1 MMETGKSAITVIF
14 TFLVFIVLS
23 SNSLASAGSF
33 VINLVEEHEKF
44 VDPNLLEHYAIFE
57 NMLKKVLE
65 NKTVEGYH
73 KVVEKHGDFTYKL
86 EINSI
91 NEIGNQTF
99 VDLMFWIYWRDF
111 MLPFKLAIR
120 PPMFPTDSLNNT
132 IIIEDKLFRFHYN
145 ITYPKTIISEEEA
158 WNILVNYLKEV
169 NYKGSLNDI
178 NRAVYPWKR
187 FVMLYG
193 DEVYLPPN
201 FADVFSN
208 NIKYNVSA
216 GVWIPAYIFFWG
228 NWTLRKDYHLYISA
242 IDGKILDYGY
252 QEIRTYCDSYDC
264 VSNTQ
269 GIGSNFWD
277 YSTLAAFALITSI
290 ILITFT
296 VLIANIKRY

>member
-1 MMETGKSAITVIF
+1 MMKIKRSAF
-14 TFLVFIVLS
+14 TIVFAFLVFVVLS

-33 VINLVEEHEKF
+33 VIKLIKEHEQY
-44 VDPNLLEHYAIFE
+44 VDPSLIKHYEIFE
-57 NMLKKVLE
+57 KMLKDVLE
-65 NKTVEGYH
+65 NKSTGRH
-73 KVVEKHGDFTYKL
+73 LKIIEKYGDFTYKL

-99 VDLMFWIYWRDF
+99 VDLMFWIYWKDF

-132 IIIEDKLFRFHYN
+132 IIVEDKLFKFHYN
-145 ITYPKTIISEEEA
+145 ITYPEMTISEEEV

-169 NYKGSLNDI
+169 KYNGSLNDI
-178 NRAVYPWKR
+178 NRVVSPWKR

-201 FADVFSN
+201 FVDVFSN

-228 NWTLRKDYHLYISA
+228 NWTLRKDYYLYISA
-242 IDGKILDYGY
+242 IDGKVLKYGY
-252 QEIRTYCDSYDC
+252 QEIRTYCNSGNCNVDTLQYDT
-264 VSNTQ
+264 NNQ
-269 GIGSNFWD
+269 N
-277 YSTLAAFALITSI
+277 YELIITI
-290 ILITFT
+290 AIVILIATTSMIDAKRF
-296 VLIANIKRY
+296 IK